1 MIISHAGSGGIY
13 YIPSKRTG
21 QQLLVHDGI
30 RYFRN
35 RKRDGKQYWKC
46 SYYYKNKCP
55 AFMMIDENRECY
67 SLMHE
72 HTHDKASSKDDQEKS
87 DKPVKNLVQQ
97 STKKMTKK

>member
-1 MIISHAGSGGIY
+1 MEGIY

-35 RKRDGKQYWKC
+35 RKRDSKQYWKC
-46 SYYYKNKCP
+46 SFYYKTKCP
-55 AFMMIDENRECY
+55 AFMIVDEIRDCY

-72 HTHDKASSKDDQEKS
+72 HKHHETNVGYNANKSSRQSRQKTKII
-87 DKPVKNLVQQ
+87 VKNL
-97 STKKMTKK
+97 KKIE